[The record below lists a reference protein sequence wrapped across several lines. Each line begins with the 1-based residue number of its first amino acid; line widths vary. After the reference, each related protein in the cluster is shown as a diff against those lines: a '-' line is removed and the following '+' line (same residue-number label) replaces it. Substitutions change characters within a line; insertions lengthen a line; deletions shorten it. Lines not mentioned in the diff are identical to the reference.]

1 MKSRYHYA
9 PGGTSPRR
17 RGELPAVEPRGPAAP
32 VYATGRPLRQADGAE
47 AGGASPPRDLL
58 EGLLPILTPADVA
71 KLFQMEGRP
80 DKVVWRLQRAGLRVI
95 RLGRQARVL
104 RSDLEKFLGLGQEG
118 EP

>member
-1 MKSRYHYA
+1 
-9 PGGTSPRR
+9 
-17 RGELPAVEPRGPAAP
+17 
-32 VYATGRPLRQADGAE
+32 
-47 AGGASPPRDLL
+47 
-58 EGLLPILTPADVA
+58 
-71 KLFQMEGRP
+71 MEGRP